1 MPCASGSV
9 SGNGPKKTDQFFG
22 IVFHA
27 SAKVSPNQEVTMLN
41 SRTILPLL
49 RRGYPVALCI
59 ALLCAGCDSVDVS
72 SPSSPQAVDQ
82 SHSVPAPE
90 AIAFANGRLV
100 FSGQEEFDAFMD
112 ALVEEPNHDDLE
124 IVGLDPDFVS
134 LETMQD
140 LWAQEAE
147 RREMESES
155 DQDISDLPET
165 ERIVEDPLFA
175 RVLNHDGQIQIGDT
189 VYKVTYDY
197 VYATAYGADDVLDAI
212 PLKGSALSFKGNSSV
227 EVYPVIRYKTDIF
240 SGAIGKSQGAM
251 GNGDCKSTFSNNH
264 KRRIKGEIW
273 ANSWTFYNPVGSEIE
288 AQTRRLFGLF
298 WTQTRISWLAMTI
311 TGHVERVEVE
321 TFTYG
326 GVTYTDS
333 VTYRESINDYR
344 SKSDAR
350 EIRATHYNRTDWNEV
365 DLDGYFEGTYSGEN
379 QSCSSSFFKSK

>member
-1 MPCASGSV
+1 
-9 SGNGPKKTDQFFG
+9 
-22 IVFHA
+22 
-27 SAKVSPNQEVTMLN
+27 MLN
-41 SRTILPLL
+41 SFAILPLL
-49 RRGYPVALCI
+49 RKGYAVALCI

-112 ALVEEPNHDDLE
+112 ALIEEPNHDDLE
-124 IVGLDPDFVS
+124 IVGLDPNFVS

-140 LWAQEAE
+140 IWAQEAE
-147 RREMESES
+147 SREMESES

-212 PLKGSALSFKGNSSV
+212 PLTGSALSFKGNNSV
-227 EVYPVIRYKTDIF
+227 EAYPVIRHKTDIF

-251 GNGDCKSTFSNNH
+251 GNGDCAAHFSK

-273 ANSWTFYNPVGSEIE
+273 ANWWTFYNPVGSEIE
-288 AQTRRLFGLF
+288 SQRRRAWRWWQTD
-298 WTQTRISWLAMTI
+298 ISHITMSI
-311 TGHVERVEVE
+311 TGHVEYEVE
-321 TFTYG
+321 SSGSGSTATVRKNISY
-326 GVTYTDS
+326 Y
-333 VTYRESINDYR
+333 Y
-344 SKSDAR
+344 SKSNAQ
-350 EIRATHYNRTDWNEV
+350 EIRATHFNTNAWTEV
-365 DLDGYFEGTYSGEN
+365 DLDGHFTGLRHSSYK
-379 QSCSSSFFKSK
+379 SCTSSFFKQK